1 MPYYN
6 RFNVLCNGKKGGWLS
21 LYTMNIMLKSQRDR
35 SKEFIHYRKW
45 NKRLARI
52 FDSFYRNK
60 KIEFQEW
67 ILEKQRDRQKWKE
80 IESEKYKVQR
90 NLSE

>member
-1 MPYYN
+1 MVVLVYN
-6 RFNVLCNGKKGGWLS
+6 EHYAKVS
-21 LYTMNIMLKSQRDR
+21 DR
-35 SKEFIHYRKW
+35 SKEFIRYRKW

-52 FDSFYRNK
+52 FDSLYRNK
-60 KIEFQEW
+60 KVEFQEW